1 MCHRPNHW
9 PMAQANIPKVKRLLK
24 KLKEPCEIGWCELI
38 DLPEF
43 GVINLDAK
51 VDTGAA
57 TSSLHATRIKPF
69 EKDGQQFV
77 QFTIPMGSGV
87 ADHHCEARV
96 YGQRRIK
103 SSNGVMQTRYVV
115 ETVMK
120 LGPLEWVG
128 HMTLANRQSMI
139 FPVLIGRRAL
149 KRGFLVNSAKRWMLG
164 RHEER

>member
-1 MCHRPNHW
+1 
-9 PMAQANIPKVKRLLK
+9 MAQTNIPKEKPLRR

-38 DLPEF
+38 DLPGL
-43 GVINLDAK
+43 GVKNLHAK
-51 VDTGAA
+51 VDTGAG
-57 TSSLHATRIKPF
+57 TSSLHATRIKPL
-69 EKDGQQFV
+69 EKDGQIYV
-77 QFTIPMGSGV
+77 QFTIPMGTGI
-87 ADHHCEARV
+87 ADYHCEARV
-96 YGQRRIK
+96 YGRRRIK
-103 SSNGVMQTRYVV
+103 SSNGVMQTRYVI

>member
-1 MCHRPNHW
+1 
-9 PMAQANIPKVKRLLK
+9 MAHTDIPKVKRLRK

-38 DLPEF
+38 DLPGL
-43 GVINLDAK
+43 GVKNLHAK
-51 VDTGAA
+51 VDTGAG

-69 EKDGQQFV
+69 EKDGQTYV
-77 QFTIPMGSGV
+77 QFTIPMGTGI
-87 ADHHCEARV
+87 ADYHCEARV
-96 YGQRRIK
+96 YGRRRIK
-103 SSNGVMQTRYVV
+103 SSNGVMQTRYVI

-120 LGPLEWVG
+120 LGPLEWLG

>member
-1 MCHRPNHW
+1 
-9 PMAQANIPKVKRLLK
+9 MAQANIPKAKRYRR

-38 DLPEF
+38 DLPAF
-43 GVINLDAK
+43 GVKNLHAK

-69 EKDGQQFV
+69 EKDGQTFV

-87 ADHHCEARV
+87 ADYHCEAPV

-103 SSNGVMQTRYVV
+103 SSNGVMETRYVI

-149 KRGFLVNSAKRWMLG
+149 KRGFLVNSARRWMLG
-164 RHEER
+164 RHQES

>member
-1 MCHRPNHW
+1 
-9 PMAQANIPKVKRLLK
+9 MAQTNIPKKKRLPR

-38 DLPEF
+38 DLPGI
-43 GVINLDAK
+43 GVQGLHAK

-57 TSSLHATRIKPF
+57 TSSLHATRVKPF
-69 EKDGQQFV
+69 EKDGQAFV
-77 QFTIPMGSGV
+77 RFTIPMGAGAV
-87 ADHHCEARV
+87 ARHCEARV

-103 SSNGVMQTRYVV
+103 SSNGVMQTRYVI

-128 HMTLANRQSMI
+128 HMTLANRQSMK

-164 RHEER
+164 RDQGR

>member
-1 MCHRPNHW
+1 
-9 PMAQANIPKVKRLLK
+9 MAQTPESREERLPK

-38 DLPEF
+38 DLAEF
-43 GVINLDAK
+43 GVRNLHAK

-69 EKDGQQFV
+69 EKDGQAFV
-77 QFTIPMGSGV
+77 KFTIPMGSGI
-87 ADHHCEARV
+87 ADHQCEARV

-103 SSNGVMQTRYVV
+103 SSNGVMQTRYVI

-120 LGPLEWVG
+120 LGPLEWLG

>member
-1 MCHRPNHW
+1 
-9 PMAQANIPKVKRLLK
+9 MAQTNIPKEKRLRR

-38 DLPEF
+38 DLPGL
-43 GVINLDAK
+43 GVKNLHAK
-51 VDTGAA
+51 VDTGAG

-69 EKDGQQFV
+69 EKDGQNYV
-77 QFTIPMGSGV
+77 QFTIPMGTGI
-87 ADHHCEARV
+87 ADYHCEARV
-96 YGQRRIK
+96 YGRRRIK
-103 SSNGVMQTRYVV
+103 SSNGVMQTRYVI

>member
-1 MCHRPNHW
+1 
-9 PMAQANIPKVKRLLK
+9 MAHANIPKVKPLAK

-43 GVINLDAK
+43 GVKNLHAK

-77 QFTIPMGSGV
+77 QFTIPMGTGT
-87 ADHHCEARV
+87 ADYHCEARV
-96 YGQRRIK
+96 YGQRKIK

-149 KRGFLVNSAKRWMLG
+149 KRGFLVNSARRWMLG

>member
-1 MCHRPNHW
+1 
-9 PMAQANIPKVKRLLK
+9 MAQANIPKAKRYRR

-38 DLPEF
+38 DLPAF
-43 GVINLDAK
+43 GVKNLHAK

-69 EKDGQQFV
+69 EKDGQAFV

-87 ADHHCEARV
+87 ADYHCEAPV

-103 SSNGVMQTRYVV
+103 SSNGVMETRYVI

-149 KRGFLVNSAKRWMLG
+149 KRGFLVNSARRWMLG
-164 RHEER
+164 RHQES

>member
-1 MCHRPNHW
+1 
-9 PMAQANIPKVKRLLK
+9 MAHTDIPKVKRLRK

-38 DLPEF
+38 DLPGL
-43 GVINLDAK
+43 GVKNLHAK
-51 VDTGAA
+51 VDTGAG

-69 EKDGQQFV
+69 EKDGQTYV
-77 QFTIPMGSGV
+77 KFTIPMGTGT
-87 ADHHCEARV
+87 ADYHCEARV

-103 SSNGVMQTRYVV
+103 SSNGVMQSRYVI

>member
-1 MCHRPNHW
+1 
-9 PMAQANIPKVKRLLK
+9 MAQTITPKVKRLRT

-38 DLPEF
+38 DLPGF
-43 GVINLDAK
+43 GVKNLHAK

-69 EKDGQQFV
+69 DKDGQPYV
-77 QFTIPMGSGV
+77 KFTIPMGSGV
-87 ADHHCEARV
+87 PDYHCEALV

-149 KRGFLVNSAKRWMLG
+149 KRGFLVNSARRWMLG

>member
-1 MCHRPNHW
+1 MTTKLPIEKTKLR
-9 PMAQANIPKVKRLLK
+9 RR
-24 KLKEPCEIGWCELI
+24 LKEPCEIGWCELI
-38 DLPEF
+38 DLPEL
-43 GVINLDAK
+43 GAMGLHAK

-69 EKDGQQFV
+69 ERDGQSYV
-77 QFTIPMGSGV
+77 QFTIPMGAGI
-87 ADHHCEARV
+87 ADHHCEAIV

-115 ETVMK
+115 ETHMK
-120 LGPLEWVG
+120 LGPLEWKG

-164 RHEER
+164 RNDDER

>member
-1 MCHRPNHW
+1 
-9 PMAQANIPKVKRLLK
+9 MAQARTPTVKRLPR

-38 DLPEF
+38 DIPGL
-43 GVINLDAK
+43 GVKNLHAK

-69 EKDGQQFV
+69 EKDDQQFV
-77 QFTIPMGSGV
+77 KFTIPMGSGI
-87 ADHHCEARV
+87 ADYHCEARV

>member
-1 MCHRPNHW
+1 
-9 PMAQANIPKVKRLLK
+9 MAQSKIPKVKGLAS
-24 KLKEPCEIGWCELI
+24 KLRQPCEIGWCELI
-38 DLPEF
+38 DLPDF
-43 GVINLDAK
+43 GVSNLHAK

-69 EKDGQQFV
+69 NKDGQSFV
-77 QFTIPMGSGV
+77 QFVIPMGSGV
-87 ADHHCEARV
+87 ADYHCEAPI
-96 YGQRRIK
+96 YGQRRIR
-103 SSNGVMQTRYVV
+103 SSNGVMENRYVI

-164 RHEER
+164 RHQER